1 MKVCKMF
8 KHSVISVIIR
18 GTMIGSGLVVVG
30 SALGPAMATARTLT
44 NDSPRTISNDNP
56 KTITIDNV
64 AAIKHRLINAST
76 KEELRDASEAAKS
89 AGLPWQYIY
98 ESAVFYTIRTGDYS
112 MADSIIANLDEF
124 ANEFSVDK
132 SLLCGSGRDAA
143 ILMHVFLA
151 CVALN
156 KGDTETAS
164 EHLRSARDLDAAT
177 FKALLPR
184 AVSIQKYLNA

>member
-1 MKVCKMF
+1 MF
-8 KHSVISVIIR
+8 KKSVLGMIIR
-18 GTMIGSGLVVVG
+18 GSMIGSGLIVVG
-30 SALGPAMATARTLT
+30 SALVPAMATARTLT
-44 NDSPRTISNDNP
+44 NDCARTIKNDSV
-56 KTITIDNV
+56 D
-64 AAIKHRLINAST
+64 AIKDRLFNANT
-76 KEELRDASEAAKS
+76 REELRSAFEAAKS

-112 MADSIIANLDEF
+112 MADTIIANLDQY
-124 ANEFSVDK
+124 ANEFRVDK

-156 KGDTETAS
+156 KGDTETAL

-177 FKALLPR
+177 FKALLPH
-184 AVSIQKYLNA
+184 AVTIQKYLNA